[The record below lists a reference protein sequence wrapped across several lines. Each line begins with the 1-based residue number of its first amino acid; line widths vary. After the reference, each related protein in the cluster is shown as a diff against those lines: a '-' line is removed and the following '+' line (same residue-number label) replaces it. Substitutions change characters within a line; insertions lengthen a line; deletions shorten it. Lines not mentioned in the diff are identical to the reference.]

1 MGSLTFSPKCG
12 SVLYKTSKFNMMKL
26 VLVLF
31 VTIMVISRVASNP
44 VNQPREPRAFSSQ
57 TIGDIGNQ
65 CQGGE
70 SGSCNGEQVGTIEV
84 GAIKP
89 SSIDQVGNLC
99 QGGASGT
106 CTGAQN
112 GQHHGNKRRSV
123 PLPQPRKPRANAFAN
138 QKIGNVGNSCQGGES
153 GTCNGEQVGT
163 IGNGAIKPSTIGQV
177 GNLCQDDAS
186 GTCTGAQNGQHH
198 G

>member
-1 MGSLTFSPKCG
+1 MGSPKCG

-44 VNQPREPRAFSSQ
+44 VNQPREPRAFSGQ
-57 TIGDIGNQ
+57 IIGDIGNL

-70 SGSCNGEQVGTIEV
+70 SGSCNGEQVGTIGG

-99 QGGASGT
+99 QGGESGT

-112 GQHHGNKRRSV
+112 GQHHGKKRRSV

-138 QKIGNVGNSCQGGES
+138 QKIGNVGNSCQGGAS

-177 GNLCQDDAS
+177 GNLCQGGAS
-186 GTCTGAQNGQHH
+186 GSCTGAQNGQHH
-198 G
+198 VTADL

>member
-1 MGSLTFSPKCG
+1 MGSPKCG
-12 SVLYKTSKFNMMKL
+12 SVLYITSKFNMMKL

-44 VNQPREPRAFSSQ
+44 VRAFSGQ
-57 TIGDIGNQ
+57 TIGDI
-65 CQGGE
+65 
-70 SGSCNGEQVGTIEV
+70 
-84 GAIKP
+84 
-89 SSIDQVGNLC
+89 GNLC

-112 GQHHGNKRRSV
+112 GQHHGKKRRSV
-123 PLPQPRKPRANAFAN
+123 PLPQPRKPRAFAN
-138 QKIGNVGNSCQGGES
+138 QKIGNVGISCQGGES

-163 IGNGAIKPSTIGQV
+163 IENGAIKPSTIGQV
-177 GNLCQDDAS
+177 GNLCQGGAS
-186 GTCTGAQNGQHH
+186 GSCTGAQNGQHH